1 MAVNAAALP
10 SAIFLMGPTA
20 CGKTAL
26 AESIAQRF
34 PIEVIS
40 VDSAL
45 IYRHMNIGT
54 AKPDADFLARLPHH
68 LIDIR
73 DPDERYSAADFRR
86 DALPLMTAITA
97 RGNIPLLV
105 GGTMLYFKVLLE
117 GIAELPPTD
126 DAIRQQILSD
136 AKQWG
141 WPAMHQRLADIDPL
155 TAAALHPNHSQRIQ
169 RALEVYYCSGEA
181 LSSHQAR
188 QRLEALPYRVA
199 QLALWPEARSDLH
212 ARIAQRFDTMLKKG
226 LVNELRELRHNF
238 DLHQD
243 MPSMRAVGYR
253 QSWDFLEQR
262 IDNQQLLEQGL
273 AATRQLAKRQLTW
286 LRKWPNLHRL
296 RVDFDGPWCSER
308 TIETSLQ
315 KISKLL

>member
-1 MAVNAAALP
+1 
-10 SAIFLMGPTA
+10 MGPTA
-20 CGKTAL
+20 GGKTAL

-34 PIEVIS
+34 PVEVIS

-45 IYRHMNIGT
+45 IYRQMNIGT

-73 DPDERYSAADFRR
+73 DPDQRYSAADFRR
-86 DALPLMTAITA
+86 DALPLMAAITA
-97 RGNIPLLV
+97 RGKIPLLV

-117 GIAELPPTD
+117 GIAELPPAD

-136 AKQWG
+136 AEQFG
-141 WPAMHQRLADIDPL
+141 WQRMHQRLAEVDPS

-169 RALEVYYCSGEA
+169 RALEVYYSSGEA
-181 LSSHQAR
+181 LSSHQSR
-188 QRLEALPYRVA
+188 QQLKALPYRVA
-199 QLALWPEARSDLH
+199 QFALWPNERHELH
-212 ARIAQRFDTMLKKG
+212 ARIAQRFEAMLSQG
-226 LVNELRELRHNF
+226 LVNELRDLRQNF

-243 MPSMRAVGYR
+243 MPSMRSVGYR

-262 IDNQQLLEQGL
+262 INEQQLREQGL

-286 LRKWPNLHRL
+286 LRKWPDLHRL
-296 RVDFDGPWCSER
+296 DTDLSHINSPGRI
-308 TIETSLQ
+308 IEASLQ
-315 KISKLL
+315 KISKLLQELSG